1 MFLFFFWGWK
11 LIWFN
16 LSVFQW
22 VSFKYLLKTIHY
34 VMSQKSLQLNFFG
47 STLLDFWRKN
57 EFFFEAWNKFWLFME
72 SWSKITVSL
81 FVKSIQSCN
90 SHPRL
95 CMARVQSWATET
107 SSHLTTTIFFYL
119 SLLFQLKSS
128 TCTDWGWW
136 WRWWSD
142 DGILAVDT
150 AVVIDSLFLERRKI
164 TCDKR
169 SKRTVEGYTWTS
181 LPNS

>member
-1 MFLFFFWGWK
+1 
-11 LIWFN
+11 
-16 LSVFQW
+16 
-22 VSFKYLLKTIHY
+22 
-34 VMSQKSLQLNFFG
+34 MSQKSLQLNFFG

-72 SWSKITVSL
+72 SWSEITVSL

-95 CMARVQSWATET
+95 CIARVQSWATKQVPT
-107 SSHLTTTIFFYL
+107 WQQQSFSICLFF
-119 SLLFQLKSS
+119 SN
-128 TCTDWGWW
+128 
-136 WRWWSD
+136 WSQVLIED
-142 DGILAVDT
+142 DDDDDEVMMEF
-150 AVVIDSLFLERRKI
+150 VIDSLFLESRKI
-164 TCDKR
+164 KCDKH